1 MPWLNISNVIHKIA
15 LTALY
20 TAVCIRLFGVRSVVL
35 EDMIIALFVVFYI
48 RSFYCIFI
56 LFHVLYCIC
65 FSLLATDL

>member
-20 TAVCIRLFGVRSVVL
+20 TGVCIRLFGVRGVVM

-48 RSFYCIFI
+48 RSFYSIFI
-56 LFHVLYCIC
+56 LFHVLYYIC
-65 FSLLATDL
+65 FSFLATDL